1 MPKKTDSKQDTQEKQ
16 EPKKEW
22 IPIYRKQLHDAIMY
36 AKGDLSMAEFA
47 KRCGLNPMTLS
58 RAINNN
64 IEKPLKEETIRIMAD
79 KSDRRTE
86 DVLEYLMR
94 ANGYVKNDDEERR
107 QEFEQFIQERNNCR
121 EKIQSVIMGTLFDNG
136 YTIMPIF
143 NTPLESTDPM
153 LKESKHYLRT
163 RVRFALRVRSLEPKG
178 FEPDFWNFTYQF
190 FSADESSGKK
200 ENYEREINRQT
211 RRMIDMTK
219 DIFLRDMWEPEVF
232 DKSLYS
238 IVFTNK
244 DLFESYYKVFED
256 VSLNGSVSLILIDLD
271 DQQVVEERFLS
282 RRDGRKDESL
292 QKILSSILS
301 DESLFRSKQQNNQ

>member
-1 MPKKTDSKQDTQEKQ
+1 MPKKTDSKQDTQDKLDTKDSQEKQ

-64 IEKPLKEETIRIMAD
+64 IEKPLKEETIRTMAKISGKPD
-79 KSDRRTE
+79 I
-86 DVLEYLMR
+86 LEYLMR

-107 QEFEQFIQERNNCR
+107 QEFEQYLQERNNCR

-143 NTPLESTDPM
+143 HTPLEDTDPM
-153 LKESKHYLRT
+153 LKESKHFLRT
-163 RVRFALRVRSLEPKG
+163 KVRFALRVRSTEPQG
-178 FEPDFWNFTYQF
+178 FEPDFWNFTYQL
-190 FSADESSGKK
+190 FSAEGLSDKK
-200 ENYEREINRQT
+200 ENYEREIKRQT

-219 DIFLRDMWEPEVF
+219 DIFLRDMWEPEAF

-271 DQQVVEERFLS
+271 NQQVVEERFLS

-292 QKILSSILS
+292 
-301 DESLFRSKQQNNQ
+301 FRSKQQNNQ

>member
-1 MPKKTDSKQDTQEKQ
+1 MPKKTDSKQDTKDKQEKQ

-153 LKESKHYLRT
+153 LKESKHFLRT
-163 RVRFALRVRSLEPKG
+163 KVRFALRVRSTEPQG
-178 FEPDFWNFTYQF
+178 FEPDFWNFTYHCHTLPFIDSRCKDRNF
-190 FSADESSGKK
+190 F
-200 ENYEREINRQT
+200 
-211 RRMIDMTK
+211 
-219 DIFLRDMWEPEVF
+219 
-232 DKSLYS
+232 
-238 IVFTNK
+238 
-244 DLFESYYKVFED
+244 
-256 VSLNGSVSLILIDLD
+256 
-271 DQQVVEERFLS
+271 
-282 RRDGRKDESL
+282 
-292 QKILSSILS
+292 
-301 DESLFRSKQQNNQ
+301 

>member
-1 MPKKTDSKQDTQEKQ
+1 MPKKTDSKQDTQEKL

-64 IEKPLKEETIRIMAD
+64 IEKPLKEETIRTMAKISGKPD
-79 KSDRRTE
+79 I
-86 DVLEYLMR
+86 LEYLMR

-163 RVRFALRVRSLEPKG
+163 RVRFALRVRSTVPQG
-178 FEPDFWNFTYQF
+178 FEPDFWNFTYQL
-190 FSADESSGKK
+190 FSTEGLSDKK

-271 DQQVVEERFLS
+271 YQQVVDERFLS

-292 QKILSSILS
+292 FK
-301 DESLFRSKQQNNQ
+301 FKQQNNQ